1 MGNLAAASALAGTSS
16 VYGSQCVKVPAS
28 GAGSMRPLQKPL
40 LDNDLTQV
48 HPEGPEAAGSG
59 RKRPEAAGQ
68 RIVLSGQI
76 MNED

>member
-1 MGNLAAASALAGTSS
+1 
-16 VYGSQCVKVPAS
+16 
-28 GAGSMRPLQKPL
+28 MRPLQKPL